1 MTDNIIGSRIKRR
14 NYHDKRKNGMNKKAI
29 MYFAVAL
36 LEMIFAIYNIYI
48 GRITN
53 ASVQNW
59 KSSATFTTIP
69 SC

>member
-1 MTDNIIGSRIKRR
+1 
-14 NYHDKRKNGMNKKAI
+14 MNKKAI

-53 ASVQNW
+53 AYVAGV
-59 KSSATFTTIP
+59 ATVCFTLTAMLEVRK
-69 SC
+69 